1 MELIREVVTFNYGK
15 NTRRP
20 RRLENNVFVI
30 YCPETIKISPGESKL
45 VNMQIKILFSKNIE
59 ASCRINFTL
68 ANMGLKL
75 INSNTISQEINAN
88 NSINIVEYVDSNY
101 LPPWNLQF
109 ELFNSSF
116 VDTFKLIRRQKL
128 GYFFVTNDRGKEIN
142 YRFKKKKKK
151 KYLHV
156 IYYY

>member
-1 MELIREVVTFNYGK
+1 MENNLTREVVTFNYSK

-30 YCPETIKISPGESKL
+30 YCPETIKITPGESKL
-45 VNMQIKILFSKNIE
+45 VNMQIKIFFSKNIE

-75 INSNTISQEINAN
+75 INSNTISPEINAN
-88 NSINIVEYVDSNY
+88 NSINNVEYVDSNN

-116 VDTFKLIRRQKL
+116 VDTFKLRRRQEL

-142 YRFKKKKKK
+142 YRFEKEK
-151 KYLHV
+151 
-156 IYYY
+156 

>member
-1 MELIREVVTFNYGK
+1 MENNLNREVVTFNYSK

-30 YCPETIKISPGESKL
+30 YCPETIKILPGESKL
-45 VNMQIKILFSKNIE
+45 VNMQIKIFFCKNIE
-59 ASCRINFTL
+59 ASCRIIFTL

-75 INSNTISQEINAN
+75 LNSNTISQEINVN
-88 NSINIVEYVDSNY
+88 NSTNNVDSNN

-116 VDTFKLIRRQKL
+116 VDTFKLRRRQEL

-142 YRFKKKKKK
+142 YKFEKEK
-151 KYLHV
+151 
-156 IYYY
+156 

>member
-45 VNMQIKILFSKNIE
+45 VNMQIKIFFSKNIE

-88 NSINIVEYVDSNY
+88 NSINNVEYVDSNN

-116 VDTFKLIRRQKL
+116 IDTFKLRRRQEL
-128 GYFFVTNDRGKEIN
+128 GYIFVTKDRGKEIN
-142 YRFKKKKKK
+142 YRFEKEK
-151 KYLHV
+151 
-156 IYYY
+156 